1 MSGGVSQLLILEQL
15 VLDARDRWLAVRGR
29 LERWMDGIW
38 KALGVGVVGSVIS
51 LTGEGEDN

>member
-38 KALGVGVVGSVIS
+38 KALGVGV
-51 LTGEGEDN
+51 L